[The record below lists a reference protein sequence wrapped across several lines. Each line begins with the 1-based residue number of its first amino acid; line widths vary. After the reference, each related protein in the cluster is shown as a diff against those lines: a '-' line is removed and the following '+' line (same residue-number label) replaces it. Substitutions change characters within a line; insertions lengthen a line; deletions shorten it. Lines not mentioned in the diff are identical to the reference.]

1 MMEAEHDIAL
11 KKSKTSEA
19 KAAHEAALL
28 HAATAHDRP
37 HLDGAG
43 PFIAAGT
50 APAAGTA
57 TATVAPTAAA
67 AASVHV
73 RSASVR

>member
-28 HAATAHDRP
+28 LAAAHDHP
-37 HLDGAG
+37 HLTGAG

-50 APAAGTA
+50 A
-57 TATVAPTAAA
+57 TAAA
-67 AASVHV
+67 PAVVPSSVHV
-73 RSASVR
+73 ASTSVRNSSLSVR